1 MKTERVVAMAAVGLA
16 ALLLASLGAG
26 AGEITGRVECSET
39 GEGIEG
45 MTVLLFDV
53 HVQSQRREP
62 SEPPDASET
71 AETDAEGAFAFEGL
85 SSGRYSVIAEPRAD
99 YVRSAEDWHIEA
111 ELETGETEEG
121 TLVFQPAGSVT
132 GRVLNEDAEPQ
143 ADAAVSLVFDVDR
156 GRDRF
161 YRRAWTSI

>member
-1 MKTERVVAMAAVGLA
+1 MKTRERVVAMAAVGLA

-53 HVQSQRREP
+53 EAQSPEP
-62 SEPPDASET
+62 SDASET

-99 YVRSAEDWHIEA
+99 YVRSTEDWYIAAALEA
-111 ELETGETEEG
+111 GETVEG
-121 TLVFQPAGSVT
+121 TLVFQSAGSVT
-132 GRVLNEDAEPQ
+132 GRVMNEDAEPQ

>member
-1 MKTERVVAMAAVGLA
+1 MKTERAVAMAAVGLA

-45 MTVLLFDV
+45 VTVVLLDYGA
-53 HVQSQRREP
+53 QSQTP
-62 SEPPDASET
+62 TLSDASET
-71 AETDAEGAFAFEGL
+71 AETDAEGAFVFSDL
-85 SSGRYSVIAEPRAD
+85 SPSRYVVAAEAPAD
-99 YVRSAEDWHIEA
+99 YVRMAEDWHIEA